1 MSFISNSDRPF
12 LEALSG
18 LAYCNPF
25 LPERIAWE
33 RLALGDQFEAA
44 PDVWSLR
51 SDLPAEGV
59 NVERLAERA
68 IELAERL
75 RKKLAARKK
84 PAASQSDLVLYEDV
98 ALYALY
104 ECFRQPLNRL
114 LDAGAKKSR
123 SVRFEAWEEFSK
135 QFASYLNI
143 SGVTFPSRHAPAHML
158 ACLFQLRRAFEETYS
173 HIVGGSMPAAR
184 LRASVWQSIFTRDMR
199 RYRRS
204 LYEAMGDVTTLVIGP
219 SGTGKELVA
228 RSIGLARFI
237 PFDAAS
243 GCFAENY
250 AESFHAVN
258 LSALSP
264 TLIESELFGHRKGS
278 FTGAIDDRQGWLDV
292 CPPLGTVFLDEI
304 GELDPTIQ
312 VKLLRVLQ
320 SRRFQRLGETADR
333 VFHGKIIAATNRDL
347 AVAMR
352 GGDFREDFYY
362 RLCADVIHTPSLH
375 EQLVDAPDDLGN
387 LVLFIARRIHRDE
400 AEALAGEAEQWIEQ
414 NLGREYPWPGN
425 IRELEQCVRNV
436 MIRGEYRPAAIDTR
450 ASDDPHDQIAAEMR
464 GGTLTADELLRYY
477 CTHLYA
483 QTGSYEKAARR
494 LKLDRRTVKSKIDE
508 KLLSR
513 LKGTER

>member
-1 MSFISNSDRPF
+1 MSFISASDRPF

-25 LPERIAWE
+25 LPERIEWE
-33 RLALGDQFEAA
+33 RRALGGQFKAA
-44 PDVWSLR
+44 ADVWSLR

-75 RKKLAARKK
+75 RKKLAAGKK
-84 PAASQSDLVLYEDV
+84 PAAGQNDLVLYEDV
-98 ALYALY
+98 VLYALY
-104 ECFRQPLNRL
+104 EQFRKPLNRL
-114 LDAGAKKSR
+114 LDAGAKKPR
-123 SVRFEAWEEFSK
+123 AVRFEAWENFSDR
-135 QFASYLNI
+135 FAGYLNI
-143 SGVTFPSRHAPAHML
+143 PGVSFPSSHEPAHVL

-184 LRASVWQSIFTRDMR
+184 LRAAVWQSIFTRDMR

-204 LYEAMGDVTTLVIGP
+204 LYETMGDVTTLVIGP

-228 RSIGLARFI
+228 RSIGLARYI
-237 PFDAAS
+237 PFDPAS
-243 GCFAENY
+243 GCFTENY

-278 FTGAIDDRQGWLDV
+278 FTGAVDDRQGWLDV

-320 SRRFQRLGETADR
+320 SRRFQRLGETTDR
-333 VFHGKIIAATNRDL
+333 EFNGKIIAATNRDL
-347 AVAMR
+347 AAAMR
-352 GGDFREDFYY
+352 DGEFREDFYY
-362 RLCADVIHTPSLH
+362 RLCADVIHTPSLR

-387 LVLFIARRIHRDE
+387 LILFIARRIHRDE
-400 AEALAGEAEQWIEQ
+400 AEALATEAEQWIERS
-414 NLGREYPWPGN
+414 LARDYPWPGN

-436 MIRGEYRPAAIDTR
+436 MIRGEYRPADVATT
-450 ASDDPHDQIAAEMR
+450 DDPHDEITSQFRA
-464 GGTLTADELLRYY
+464 GTLTADELLRCY

-483 QTGSYEKAARR
+483 QTGSYEQAARR

-513 LKGTER
+513 LKNMGE